1 MIEGVG
7 FQSGVLGVGVKGL
20 GLRIRS
26 SLKVEEIVL
35 PVVPHE

>member
-7 FQSGVLGVGVKGL
+7 FQSGVLGVGVEGG

-26 SLKVEEIVL
+26 NLKVEEIVL
-35 PVVPHE
+35 RAVPHE